1 MQNLHFQ
8 LQPRSKKQRAISE
21 TVTAQG
27 PGKSHPSHST
37 PTDIQKTHIGQ
48 GQDTNTRD
56 HDEIWNHLQPSND
69 FPNSFEIIDLT
80 RAVPNV
86 STQTEPEHICQDT
99 FEEVPEVDNADTV
112 VWDPEDDLGR
122 VDGDE
127 TVVITLDYI
136 NSEDVTQVIIM

>member
-1 MQNLHFQ
+1 MLQNLHFQ
-8 LQPRSKKQRAISE
+8 LQPRSKKQRTISA

-27 PGKSHPSHST
+27 AGKSHPSHST
-37 PTDIQKTHIGQ
+37 PTDIKKTHIGQ
-48 GQDTNTRD
+48 RQDTNTRD
-56 HDEIWNHLQPSND
+56 HDEILEPS
-69 FPNSFEIIDLT
+69 PASNSFEIIDLT

-86 STQTEPEHICQDT
+86 SPQTEPEHICQDT
-99 FEEVPEVDNADTV
+99 FEEVPEVDDADTV